1 MARAIWTGSLSF
13 GLVNVP
19 VALYSATEDR
29 SIRFHQFQAGTAD
42 RIRQKRVNER
52 TGEEV
57 PYNEVVKGYDL
68 GGDEFVLVT
77 PEELAA
83 VAPGRSKTIDVTAFV
98 ELSEIDPLYFDHAYY
113 LAPPDKKAVRG
124 TEKAY
129 ALLAEAMRRSGKV
142 ALATFVLREK
152 QYLCAVRATDEVLV
166 LETLLYADEIREPMD
181 EISTL
186 PVEGELNQRE
196 LEMAAQLID
205 SMAAPWEPEKYHDDY
220 RAHVED
226 LIEQKR
232 AGAVVNAG
240 GAEPQAAPVVDLM
253 KALEESVRARRDAE
267 TAPKTRVAAATP
279 VRRAVTTRVPAT
291 TGDSDLADLSKADL
305 QQRAPRSSEWPDAPR
320 CAATNSKRPS
330 AKRSSRVLNAG
341 RPLGPPPRPD
351 QRLIRLADS
360 DGARCALDP
369 AQTVTTVRGLHR
381 RRPVASGSPA
391 NGFPRPSR

>member
-29 SIRFHQFQAGTAD
+29 SIRFHQFQSGTAD

-52 TGEEV
+52 TGDEV
-57 PYNEVVKGYDL
+57 PYTEIVKGYDL
-68 GGDEFVLVT
+68 GGDEYVLVT

-129 ALLAEAMRRSGKV
+129 ALLAEAMRQSGKV

-166 LETLLYADEIREPMD
+166 LETLLYADEIREPME

-186 PVEGELNQRE
+186 PIEGEFNQKE

-205 SMAAPWEPEKYHDDY
+205 SMAGPWEPEKYHDDY
-220 RAHVED
+220 RARVED

-232 AGAVVNAG
+232 AGAVVNIG

-253 KALEESVRARRDAE
+253 KALEESVRARRDSQ
-267 TAPKTRVAAATP
+267 TAAKTRVAANTP

-291 TGDSDLADLSKADL
+291 TGDGDLAELSKADL
-305 QQRAPRSSEWPDAPR
+305 QQRAAELGVTGRSKMRRDELE
-320 CAATNSKRPS
+320 AAVRKALKR
-330 AKRSSRVLNAG
+330 
-341 RPLGPPPRPD
+341 
-351 QRLIRLADS
+351 
-360 DGARCALDP
+360 
-369 AQTVTTVRGLHR
+369 
-381 RRPVASGSPA
+381 AS
-391 NGFPRPSR
+391 